1 VTASGSRDD
10 RTAENNGVMTD
21 RVSPLPGSPA
31 SSAKATETTTP
42 PDKHADPPP
51 AAGGEA
57 FPQASPFLRSG
68 APLFALPAQFGRYR
82 LDKLLGKGGMG
93 AVYLAY
99 DTQLERPVAL
109 KVPSF
114 GPDEGD
120 LRERFLREG
129 RAAATLHHPN
139 ICPVFDIGEHDGVHF
154 LTMAYVEGKPL
165 SDFVSAKKPIPAAT
179 AANLV
184 RQLARAMQEAHDRGI
199 IHRDLK
205 PANVLINRKKE
216 PVIMDFGLARR
227 AASQDE
233 RLTHSG
239 AIMGTPAYMPP
250 EQVNGDVAAMG
261 PGCDIYSLG
270 VILYELLAGRR
281 PFEGPLGAL
290 MAQIVLDSPPP
301 LSQFRPDVDPALEA
315 LCQKALAKR
324 PSDRFASMRSFAQAL
339 EAWLGGKSLPA
350 PKVAP
355 PRPVT
360 RPAEPAEDESVT
372 ETVAPV
378 VTRRPAAPAR
388 TTRKRP
394 RRKFRLS
401 PAQKGVLTI
410 CLIVLVTCGLPIG
423 AVIMMVIHAFG
434 KVPKVVGDG
443 VRQVQ
448 TALEDE
454 KTKQEELR
462 AWRKEEQK
470 QWTEAARDWQAPP
483 ADIGTDELFPA
494 TLAGYQ
500 LGEVDDQANVPALNL
515 AHKGH
520 HAVYQGPAGKV
531 EFYAYRAN
539 RQQKESL
546 FHLAREAVSR
556 RGGLPILLGPGG
568 ASVHGSVDGIYLSY
582 DLGPAETPACQYG
595 TLWWKAD
602 WLFLARGDTEK
613 EPGAFLKEYLAQIG
627 GLRGRRTPPQPAD
640 KP

>member
-1 VTASGSRDD
+1 MAAGQKT
-10 RTAENNGVMTD
+10 TGVMTD
-21 RVSPLPGSPA
+21 RVPPLPGSPGTGA
-31 SSAKATETTTP
+31 EAAETTP
-42 PDKHADPPP
+42 PGEPAGTPS

-57 FPQASPFLRSG
+57 LPQAAPFLRSG
-68 APLFALPAQFGRYR
+68 APLIALPAQFGRYR
-82 LDKLLGKGGMG
+82 LGKLLGKGGMG

-109 KVPSF
+109 KIPTF

-179 AANLV
+179 AAGLV

-205 PANVLINRKKE
+205 PANILINRKKE

-290 MAQIVLDSPPP
+290 MAQIVLDPPPP
-301 LSQFRPDVDPALEA
+301 LSQFRPDVHPALEA

-324 PSDRFASMRSFAQAL
+324 PAERFASMRAFALAL
-339 EAWLGGKSLPA
+339 EAWLAGKSPPA
-350 PKVAP
+350 PKAAP
-355 PRPVT
+355 ARPVT
-360 RPAEPAEDESVT
+360 RPAEPAEDESAT

-388 TTRKRP
+388 TTRKRS

-401 PAQKGVLTI
+401 PGQKGVLTV

-423 AVIMMVIHAFG
+423 AVILMVSHALN
-434 KVPKVVGDG
+434 KVSG
-443 VRQVQ
+443 VPSQIGQQVQ
-448 TALEDE
+448 DFTKKQKEEEERRAAERKKE
-454 KTKQEELR
+454 KQE
-462 AWRKEEQK
+462 WD
-470 QWTEAARDWQAPP
+470 EAARGWHAPP
-483 ADIGTDELFPA
+483 ADAGTEELFPA
-494 TLAGYQ
+494 TIAGYQ
-500 LGEVDDQANVPALNL
+500 RGEVDEQADVQVLNL
-515 AHKGH
+515 VHKGRR
-520 HAVYQGPAGKV
+520 AFYRGPAGKV
-531 EFYAYRAN
+531 EFYAYRAL
-539 RQQKESL
+539 RSDKEGI
-546 FHLAREAVSR
+546 FQHVQRAVTS
-556 RGGLPILLGPGG
+556 RGGLSLPLGPGS
-568 ASVHGSVDGIYLSY
+568 ATVHGSVDGIYLSY
-582 DLGPAETPACQYG
+582 DLGPAGTPAWQYG
-595 TLWWKAD
+595 TLWWQPN
-602 WLFLARGDTEK
+602 WLFLARADTAQ
-613 EPGAFLKEYLAQIG
+613 EPGAFLKEYLAQFG
-627 GLRGRRTPPQPAD
+627 RDRGRRKAP
-640 KP
+640 